1 MAQRAKAFWSNSKH
15 ETPKDNEER
24 KEGEI
29 VMARKSVDKRDGIYV
44 RKDRPGFWISWS
56 DAQGRRRYR
65 KTDAQ
70 NITQAR
76 QIRNA
81 ELLRVEQ
88 ARVLG
93 FSPPGEDSFEA
104 VAKRYLSHQKARV
117 SRESYLRERSV

>member
-1 MAQRAKAFWSNSKH
+1 LTNETAFTCEKIDRASGLA
-15 ETPKDNEER
+15 
-24 KEGEI
+24 G
-29 VMARKSVDKRDGIYV
+29 A
-44 RKDRPGFWISWS
+44 
-56 DAQGRRRYR
+56 AQGRRRYR

>member
-1 MAQRAKAFWSNSKH
+1 MPRRSR
-15 ETPKDNEER
+15 ER
-24 KEGEI
+24 
-29 VMARKSVDKRDGIYV
+29 RDGIYQ
-44 RKDRPGFWISWS
+44 RKDRPGFWISWT
-56 DAQGRRRYR
+56 DAQGRRRFR

-93 FSPPGEDSFEA
+93 FSPPSEDSFEA
-104 VAKRYLSHQKARV
+104 VAKRYLIHQKARV
-117 SRESYLRERSV
+117 SRESYLREKVSIDSHLS